1 MPRLTIV
8 RTALST
14 TALVTLSL
22 VAAAPAHAAADA
34 AAADAA
40 AGAAAVAEAADAV
53 AEGEG
58 GLTEIIVT
66 AQKREENLQ
75 KTPIAISVLT
85 GQGLEDRHVTS
96 LVDLGDGAI
105 PSLKV
110 APFFSRPGAL
120 IVNVRG
126 VGVLSDSNQPARDQG
141 VGVYVNGVYLGRP
154 QGLGTA
160 LFDVASME
168 VLKGP
173 QGTLFG
179 RNTEGGA
186 VNIVTKKP
194 SGQFKMDLTAGMGN
208 YSSYDARLRLDLPE
222 VANVSLKLDGVI
234 SRRGA
239 FVKNPLPGNEGFNS
253 FNKRGFR
260 IEALWKPAPGFT
272 ADLSFDSSWDATSTL
287 YQAFLGAP
295 YAVPA
300 SANDPAI
307 PANVIAAATPV
318 QPYRVKT
325 AAVGAVQQPS
335 IGKVEGL
342 GLNLE
347 WQAATNLTLKSITA
361 YRWLNQSQYD
371 NAGVASSFVTRPV
384 ANFNTNGSFGR
395 YSLAFFRQ
403 NQVSEEL
410 QAIGE
415 LPRVKFA
422 MGAMWYQERVEDSA
436 QAPFTTSFL
445 DAAGSTF
452 SYLPNAVQ
460 NAVVQRASHVVTTSI
475 GAYGQATYTPP
486 IANDIV
492 HLTGGL
498 RWTNDKK
505 DGLLFTVNGAAPI
518 VPVNGQN
525 VQAAIPLRYN
535 RSRVDPMINL
545 SLDLARDIHAYG
557 KWSTGYKSGG
567 ANSRSTNYA
576 RFDPETVSMFEIG
589 LKSELFDNKVRLNL
603 AAYTGTYKGIQLDFS
618 GQYEDFVN
626 GVRVVTTRTTTD
638 TVNAPG
644 TGKLKGFEAELTVA
658 PVTGLTLSGSFAYNS
673 VKIPDTLNPFKQR
686 VNGVDITPIN
696 PQKIYQ
702 VYTPKYS
709 GSVAA
714 DYETPVLGAT
724 LRAHLDANFDSGFYI
739 NYTDVLLDS
748 RTQAVR
754 IAQPKGDPAFVM
766 NGRLTLADLDMG
778 GGAKLDVSLWAR
790 NLTNKAYV
798 FYRSTS
804 PTAGTTGFFNDP
816 RTWGVELRVKM

>member
-1 MPRLTIV
+1 MSRFSPFRST
-8 RTALST
+8 LST
-14 TALVTLSL
+14 TTLAIALGLAVQ
-22 VAAAPAHAAADA
+22 APAHAAEAAAADA

-40 AGAAAVAEAADAV
+40 SDA
-53 AEGEG
+53 EG
-58 GLTEIIVT
+58 GLTEIVVT

-75 KTPIAISVLT
+75 QTPIAISVLS
-85 GQGLEDRHVTS
+85 GKGLEDRHVTS

-194 SGQFKMDLTAGMGN
+194 SGEFKLDLTAGMGN
-208 YSSYDARLRLDLPE
+208 YGSHDGKIHMDLPE
-222 VANVSLKLDGVI
+222 VAGISFKVDGVI
-234 SRRGA
+234 SRRGP
-239 FVKNPLPGNEGFNS
+239 FVKNPLAGAEGFNS
-253 FNKRGFR
+253 YNKRGFR
-260 IEALWKPAPGFT
+260 IEALWKPMPGFS
-272 ADLSFDSSWDATSTL
+272 ADLAFDSSYDATSTL
-287 YQAFLGAP
+287 YQQLLAAP

-300 SANDPAI
+300 SASDPAI

-318 QPYRVKT
+318 QATRATT
-325 AAVGAVQQPS
+325 ASVGAVQQPS
-335 IGKVEGL
+335 VGKVEGL
-342 GLNLE
+342 ALNLE
-347 WQAATNLTLKSITA
+347 WQAATNLTLKSISA
-361 YRWLNQSQYD
+361 YRWLDQSQYD
-371 NAGVASSFVTRPV
+371 NAGAASGFITRPA
-384 ANFNTNGSFGR
+384 ANFTGAAFQR

-415 LPRVKFA
+415 LPRLKYAF
-422 MGAMWYQERVEDSA
+422 GAMWYQERVQDSA
-436 QAPFTTSFL
+436 QAPFAATFT
-445 DAAGSTF
+445 DAIGSAYTF
-452 SYLPNAVQ
+452 IPNAVAT
-460 NAVVQRASHVVTTSI
+460 AVVQRASHVTTTSI
-475 GAYGQATYTPP
+475 GGYGQATYTPA

-498 RWTNDKK
+498 RWTQDKK
-505 DGLLFTVNGAAPI
+505 DGSLFTVNGTLPAGI
-518 VPVNGQN
+518 NGN
-525 VQAAIPLRYN
+525 PAAAIPLAYKKTRF
-535 RSRVDPMINL
+535 DPMINL
-545 SLDLARDIHAYG
+545 SVDVTEDVHVYG

-567 ANSRSTNYA
+567 ANSRSLSYA
-576 RFDPETVSMFEIG
+576 KFDPETVSMFEAG
-589 LKSELFDNKVRLNL
+589 LKAEFFDHKARLNL

-618 GQYEDFVN
+618 GQYEDFIN

-644 TGKLKGFEAELTVA
+644 SGKLKGFEAELTVN
-658 PVTGLTLSGSFAYNS
+658 PVEGLILSGSFAYNS
-673 VKIPDTLNPFKQR
+673 VKIPDTVNPFKQTI
-686 VNGVDITPIN
+686 NGVVVTVTA
-696 PQKIYQ
+696 PQPIYQ

-714 DYETPVLGAT
+714 DYETPLGFGK
-724 LRAHLDANFDSGFYI
+724 LRAHLDANFDSGFYV
-739 NYTDVLLDS
+739 NYTEALLDKS
-748 RTQAVR
+748 TNAVR
-754 IAQPKGDPAFVM
+754 VAQPKGDAAFVL
-766 NGRLTLADLDMG
+766 NGRLSLADIAVGD
-778 GGAKLDVSLWAR
+778 GAKLGISLWAR
-790 NLTNKAYV
+790 NLTNNAYV
-798 FYRSTS
+798 FYRTTS
-804 PTAGTTGFFNDP
+804 PTGGTTGFFNDP
-816 RTWGVELRVKM
+816 RTWGVEINVKM